1 MSLNENRSSSQ
12 SRLRAAGAAGAAV
25 SAVPT
30 ARATSASLLGVLARE
45 SLLVIAGTGAIALVG
60 QLRVP
65 LPFTPV
71 PVTLGTLAVLGVGAV
86 LGSRRGATS
95 ALLLAAAAALG
106 LPVLQGF
113 TSGVTA
119 SFGYVIGY
127 ALVAALAGRAARAT
141 SWPRRLGLML
151 LASALV
157 YVPGLIWLA
166 VATGAPLGAVIAMGL
181 APFVVGDVLKSL
193 LASLLPARRQAL

>member
-1 MSLNENRSSSQ
+1 MSLKENSFATHL
-12 SRLRAAGAAGAAV
+12 RLRADDACAPASGSAAAV
-25 SAVPT
+25 
-30 ARATSASLLGVLARE
+30 RAHSTPVLGVLARE
-45 SLLVIAGTGAIALVG
+45 ALLVLAGTVVIALIG